1 MSSFLCYNNSK
12 DGGNVI
18 KFDFQTYIK
27 PFIDENKFNELYSK
41 KNEYID
47 KLTSQEMIGWTKE
60 IDRNTIIN
68 IEKVANYIKSNFDSL
83 VVIGIGGSYLGSFSF
98 HQAFKNYFKDD
109 SFEVIYAGTTLSSKY
124 LDELY
129 EYLKDKN
136 FCINVISKSGTTME
150 TTITYNL
157 LKDLLKRKY
166 NNDEIKRRIII
177 TTDKENGNLRKE
189 VNEEGYISFEIPS
202 NIGGRYSFMTPAHLL
217 PLALNYNLTKIVDG
231 YYDGKRFID
240 KAFEYAIIRK
250 LLFENK
256 KQIECFSV
264 YEESLY
270 YFTEWLKQLF
280 GETEGKNNV
289 GIYPTSMVHTRDLHS
304 LGQFVQEGNKIIFE
318 TFIKINKTNHYI
330 KYNNEDLHTINNIV
344 EDSVERAH
352 FSGNTPCI
360 EIELD
365 ELTEENLSQLI
376 YFFML
381 SAAFSGLLFGVNPF
395 DQPGVEVYKR
405 EVKESLNK

>member
-1 MSSFLCYNNSK
+1 M
-12 DGGNVI
+12 I

-47 KLTSQEMIGWTKE
+47 KLNSLEMTGWTKE
-60 IDRNTIIN
+60 IDRSIIN
-68 IEKVANYIKSNFDSL
+68 NIEQTATYIKNNFECL
-83 VVIGIGGSYLGSFSF
+83 VVIGIGGSFLGSYSF
-98 HQAFKNYFKDD
+98 HQAFKKYFNDN

-166 NNDEIKRRIII
+166 SEEEVRRRIIV
-177 TTDKENGNLRKE
+177 TTDKETGNLRKE
-189 VNEEGYISFEIPS
+189 VNEKGYISFEIPGD
-202 NIGGRYSFMTPAHLL
+202 IGGRYSFMTPAHLL
-217 PLALNYNLTKIVDG
+217 PLALNYNLKDIVDG

-240 KAFEYAIIRK
+240 KAFEYAVIRK
-250 LLFENK
+250 LLFDNK
-256 KQIECFSV
+256 KQVECFTV

-304 LGQFVQEGNKIIFE
+304 LGQFVQEGNKILFE
-318 TFIKINKTNHYI
+318 TFIKIDNTKHFI
-330 KYNNEDLHTINNIV
+330 KYNNDDLHTINNIV

-365 ELTEENLSQLI
+365 ELNESNLSELI

-381 SAAFSGLLFGVNPF
+381 SAAFSGLLFGVDPF
-395 DQPGVEVYKR
+395 NQPGVEVYKK

>member
-1 MSSFLCYNNSK
+1 M
-12 DGGNVI
+12 I

-47 KLTSQEMIGWTKE
+47 KLNSLEMTGWKKE
-60 IDRNTIIN
+60 IDRNTINN
-68 IEKVANYIKSNFDSL
+68 IEQTANYIKSNFECL
-83 VVIGIGGSYLGSFSF
+83 VVIGIGGSFLGSYSF
-98 HQAFKNYFKDD
+98 HQAFKKYFNDN

-166 NNDEIKRRIII
+166 SEEEVRRRIIV
-177 TTDKENGNLRKE
+177 TTDKETGNLRKE
-189 VNEEGYISFEIPS
+189 VNEKGYISFEIPS
-202 NIGGRYSFMTPAHLL
+202 DIGGRYSFMTPAHLL
-217 PLALNYNLTKIVDG
+217 PLALNYNLKDIVDG

-240 KAFEYAIIRK
+240 KAFEYAVIRK
-250 LLFENK
+250 LLFDNK
-256 KQIECFSV
+256 KQVECFTV

-280 GETEGKNNV
+280 GETEGKKNV

-304 LGQFVQEGNKIIFE
+304 LGQFVQEGNKILFE
-318 TFIKINKTNHYI
+318 TFIKIDNTKHFI
-330 KYNNEDLHTINNIV
+330 KYNNDDLHTINNIV

-365 ELTEENLSQLI
+365 ELNESNLSELI

-381 SAAFSGLLFGVNPF
+381 SAAFSGLLFGVDPF
-395 DQPGVEVYKR
+395 NQPGVEVYKK

>member
-1 MSSFLCYNNSK
+1 M
-12 DGGNVI
+12 I
-18 KFDFQTYIK
+18 KFDFKTYVK
-27 PFIDENKFNELYSK
+27 PYIDESKFNELYNK
-41 KNEYID
+41 KDEYID
-47 KLTSQEMIGWTKE
+47 KLNSLEMTGWMKE
-60 IDRNTIIN
+60 IDESIIN
-68 IEKVANYIKSNFDSL
+68 RINSTANYIKNNFDSL

-98 HQAFKNYFKDD
+98 HQAFKKYFNDN

-129 EYLKDKN
+129 EYLKNKN

-150 TTITYNL
+150 TNITYNL

-166 NNDEIKRRIII
+166 SNEEIKRRIII
-177 TTDKENGNLRKE
+177 TTDKEKGNLRKE
-189 VNEEGYISFEIPS
+189 VNEEGYISFEIPD
-202 NIGGRYSFMTPAHLL
+202 NIGGRYSFITPAHLL
-217 PLALNYNLTKIVDG
+217 PLSLNYNLKNIVDG

-240 KAFEYAIIRK
+240 KAFEYACIRK
-250 LLFENK
+250 LLFDNK

-280 GETEGKNNV
+280 GETEGKNKL

-304 LGQFVQEGNKIIFE
+304 LGQFVQEGNKILFE
-318 TFIKINKTNHYI
+318 TFIKIDKTNHFI

-344 EDSVERAH
+344 EDSVARAH
-352 FSGNTPCI
+352 FIGETPCI

-365 ELTEENLSQLI
+365 ELNESNLSQLI

-381 SAAFSGLLFGVNPF
+381 SAAFSGLLFGVDPF
-395 DQPGVEVYKR
+395 NQPGVEVYKR

>member
-1 MSSFLCYNNSK
+1 M
-12 DGGNVI
+12 I
-18 KFDFQTYIK
+18 KFDFKTYVK
-27 PFIDENKFNELYSK
+27 PFVDENKFNELYSK

-47 KLTSQEMIGWTKE
+47 KLNSLEMTGWTKE
-60 IDRNTIIN
+60 IDKNIISS
-68 IEKVANYIKSNFDSL
+68 IEKTRDYIKSNFDCL
-83 VVIGIGGSYLGSFSF
+83 VVVGIGGSYLGSYSF
-98 HQAFKNYFKDD
+98 HKAFKKYFNDN

-129 EYLKDKN
+129 EYLKNKN
-136 FCINVISKSGTTME
+136 FCVNVISKSGTTME
-150 TTITYNL
+150 TNITYSL

-166 NNDEIKRRIII
+166 TQDEIKRRIII
-177 TTDKENGNLRKE
+177 TTDKEKGNLRKE
-189 VNEEGYISFEIPS
+189 VNEEGYISYEIPS
-202 NIGGRYSFMTPAHLL
+202 NIGGRYSFITPAHLL
-217 PLALNYNLTKIVDG
+217 PLSLNHNINKIVDG

-240 KAFEYAIIRK
+240 NAFEYACIRK
-250 LLFENK
+250 LLFDNK
-256 KQIECFSV
+256 KVVENFCV
-264 YEESLY
+264 YEENLS

-318 TFIKINKTNHYI
+318 TFIKIDKTNHYI
-330 KYNNEDLHTINNIV
+330 KCNNEDLHTINNIV
-344 EDSVERAH
+344 EDSVARAH
-352 FSGNTPCI
+352 YIGNTPCM
-360 EIELD
+360 EIEMD

-381 SAAFSGLLFGVNPF
+381 SAAFSGLLFGVDPF
-395 DQPGVEVYKR
+395 NQPGVEVYKK

>member
-1 MSSFLCYNNSK
+1 M
-12 DGGNVI
+12 I

-47 KLTSQEMIGWTKE
+47 KLNSLEMTGWKKE
-60 IDRNTIIN
+60 IDRSIIN
-68 IEKVANYIKSNFDSL
+68 NIEQTANYIKSNFECL
-83 VVIGIGGSYLGSFSF
+83 IVIGIGGSFLGSYSF
-98 HQAFKNYFKDD
+98 HQAFKKYFNDN

-166 NNDEIKRRIII
+166 SEEEVRRRIIV
-177 TTDKENGNLRKE
+177 TTDKETGNLRKE
-189 VNEEGYISFEIPS
+189 VNEKGYISFEIPS
-202 NIGGRYSFMTPAHLL
+202 DIGGRYSFMTPAHLL
-217 PLALNYNLTKIVDG
+217 PLALNYNLKDIVDG

-240 KAFEYAIIRK
+240 KAFEYAVIRK
-250 LLFENK
+250 LLFDNK
-256 KQIECFSV
+256 KQVECFTV

-304 LGQFVQEGNKIIFE
+304 LGQFVQEGNKILFE
-318 TFIKINKTNHYI
+318 TFIKINNTKHFI
-330 KYNNEDLHTINNIV
+330 KYNNDDLHTINNIV

-365 ELTEENLSQLI
+365 ELNESNLSELI

-381 SAAFSGLLFGVNPF
+381 SAAFSGLLFGVDPF
-395 DQPGVEVYKR
+395 NQPGVEVYKK